1 MSKLFLITSK
11 EGETQEVEGPG
22 QAGKAVLELQGT
34 AEEPKKGGGKGK
46 GNLVPVL
53 AQLKPGQAL
62 EVGCVRVERIESD
75 EDDEDDEDEPEP
87 PVTPPGG
94 DQGQSE

>member
-34 AEEPKKGGGKGK
+34 AGEPQKGKGK

-62 EVGCVRVERIESD
+62 EVGGVRVERIESD

-94 DQGQSE
+94 DQGPSE

>member
-22 QAGKAVLELQGT
+22 QAAKAVQALQET
-34 AEEPKKGGGKGK
+34 AEEPQKGKGK

-62 EVGCVRVERIESD
+62 EVGGVRVERIES
-75 EDDEDDEDEPEP
+75 EDDDEDEPEP

-94 DQGQSE
+94 AHLRVR